1 MLELWGRKNAYNVQ
15 KVVWILAELKLEYVH
30 HDVGSTA
37 GDLDSVEFLA
47 LNPHA
52 RIPVLRDRDAI
63 IWESNSIVRYLAASY
78 ATGSLWSEEA
88 LERSCA
94 ERWMDWELCK
104 LQPDFIDL
112 FWGYYRTLPQSRDR
126 QAIATAQQR
135 CAQHFEQLD
144 RQLESQPYLAGESFT
159 MGDIPCAVCLYRYFH
174 MGLDVDRPEHVLLWY
189 ERLSLRSAFANTIM
203 TPFDEL
209 KGRLDY

>member
-37 GDLDSVEFLA
+37 GDLDSEEFLA

-52 RIPVLRDRDAI
+52 RIPVLRDKDAI
-63 IWESNSIVRYLAASY
+63 IWESNTIVRYLAASY
-78 ATGSLWSEEA
+78 AAGTLWSEDA
-88 LERSCA
+88 LQRSRA
-94 ERWMDWELCK
+94 ERWMDWELCN
-104 LQPDFIDL
+104 LHPDFIDL
-112 FWGYYRTLPQSRDR
+112 FWGYYRTPPESRNH

-135 CAQHFEQLD
+135 CAQHFAQLD
-144 RQLESQPYLAGESFT
+144 RQLESRPYLAGESFT

-174 MGLDVDRPEHVLLWY
+174 MGLGVDRPEHVLLWY
-189 ERLSLRSAFANTIM
+189 ERLSQRDAFANTIM

>member
-37 GDLDSVEFLA
+37 GDLDSEGFLA

-52 RIPVLRDRDAI
+52 RIPLLTDNGAI
-63 IWESNSIVRYLAASY
+63 IWESNTIVRYLAAAY
-78 ATGSLWSEEA
+78 GCGTLWSENA
-88 LERSCA
+88 LERSYA
-94 ERWMDWELCK
+94 ERWMDWELTK

-112 FWGYYRTLPQSRDR
+112 FWGYYRTPPEARDQ
-126 QAIATAQQR
+126 QAVSGAQQR
-135 CAQHFEQLD
+135 CARHFELLD
-144 RQLESQPYLAGESFT
+144 RHLESQPFLAGETFT
-159 MGDIPCAVCLYRYFH
+159 MGDIPVAVCLYRYFQ
-174 MGLDVDRPEHVLLWY
+174 MGLAVDQPEHVQQWY
-189 ERLSLRSAFANTIM
+189 QHLAQRRAFADTIM
-203 TPFDEL
+203 IPFDEL

>member
-37 GDLDSVEFLA
+37 GDLDNEAFLA

-52 RIPVLRDRDAI
+52 RIPVLSDGDAI

-78 ATGSLWSEEA
+78 ARGTLWSEDA
-88 LERSCA
+88 LERSRA

-112 FWGYYRTLPQSRDR
+112 FWGYYRTPPESRNQ
-126 QAIATAQQR
+126 QAIVSAQQR
-135 CAQHFEQLD
+135 CAEHFEQLD
-144 RQLESQPYLAGESFT
+144 RQLESRPYLAGESFT

-174 MGLDVDRPEHVLLWY
+174 LGLDVDRPGHVLQWY
-189 ERLSLRSAFANTIM
+189 ERLSQRSAFADTIM
-203 TPFDEL
+203 IPFDEL
-209 KGRLDY
+209 KARLDY

>member
-15 KVVWILAELKLEYVH
+15 KVVWMLAELKLEYVH

-37 GDLDSVEFLA
+37 GDLDSEGFLA

-52 RIPVLRDRDAI
+52 RIPVLRDKDAI
-63 IWESNSIVRYLAASY
+63 IWESNTIVRYLAASY
-78 ATGSLWSEEA
+78 AAGTLWSEDA

-112 FWGYYRTLPQSRDR
+112 FWGYYRTPPESRNQ
-126 QAIATAQQR
+126 QAIAMAQQR
-135 CAQHFEQLD
+135 CARHFELLD
-144 RQLESQPYLAGESFT
+144 RHLESRLFLTGDTFT

-174 MGLDVDRPEHVLLWY
+174 MGPDVDRPEHVLLWY
-189 ERLSLRSAFANTIM
+189 ERLSQRNAFADTIM
-203 TPFDEL
+203 IPFDEL
-209 KGRLDY
+209 KGRLDF

>member
-15 KVVWILAELKLEYVH
+15 KVTWMLAELGLEYVH

-52 RIPVLRDRDAI
+52 RIPVLKDKDAI
-63 IWESNSIVRYLAASY
+63 IWESNTIVRYLAASY
-78 ATGSLWSEEA
+78 AAGTLWSEDA
-88 LERSCA
+88 RQRSCA

-112 FWGYYRTLPQSRDR
+112 FWGYYRTPPDSRNH
-126 QAIATAQQR
+126 QTIAAAQQR

-144 RQLESQPYLAGESFT
+144 RLLESQPYLAGESFT
-159 MGDIPCAVCLYRYFH
+159 MGDIPCAVGLYRYFN
-174 MGLDVDRPEHVLLWY
+174 MGYEVDRPEHVLLWY
-189 ERLSLRSAFANTIM
+189 QRLSQRSAFASTIM
-203 TPFDEL
+203 TVFDEL
-209 KGRLDY
+209 EGRIDY

>member
-37 GDLDSVEFLA
+37 GDLTSAAFLA

-52 RIPVLRDRDAI
+52 RIPVLTDNGAVV
-63 IWESNSIVRYLAASY
+63 WESNTIVRYLAAAYGS
-78 ATGSLWSEEA
+78 GSLWSGDA
-88 LERSCA
+88 LERSYA
-94 ERWMDWELCK
+94 ERWMDWELTK

-112 FWGYYRTLPQSRDR
+112 FWGYYRNPPESRNH

-144 RQLESQPYLAGESFT
+144 RQLESRPYLAGESFT

-174 MGLDVDRPEHVLLWY
+174 MGLGVDRPEHVLRWY
-189 ERLSLRSAFANTIM
+189 ERLVQRNAFANTIM

-209 KGRLDY
+209 KGRLDF